1 MQIFISPAK
10 SLDFDSAISL
20 GESTIPF
27 FLSDALKVNAGLK
40 KKSRKALRELQGI
53 SQQLAELN
61 FNRNQNWALE
71 TTRNAQAAMAFKG
84 DVYLGMQAELWTEED
99 MAFAN
104 KHLFILS
111 GLYGLLRSSDVIK
124 PYRLE
129 MGTSLKI
136 GRRDN
141 LYKFWSDKIARY
153 FKDNIDSKELVV
165 NLASKEYFKAIEQS
179 KPKNKVLNIEF
190 KDFSNGSYKVL
201 GFFAKRA
208 RGLMANYII
217 QNRITSQEEI
227 RSFNIN
233 GYYFDESSSN
243 EFHYIFLRESQEN

>member
-1 MQIFISPAK
+1 MVNSPIPAK
-10 SLDFDSAISL
+10 PSLSAI
-20 GESTIPF
+20 
-27 FLSDALKVNAGLK
+27 KVNAGIRR
-40 KKSRKALRELQGI
+40 KSRKALRELQGI
-53 SQQLAELN
+53 SSQLAELN
-61 FNRNQNWALE
+61 FHRNQEWAGDAIKI
-71 TTRNAQAAMAFKG
+71 AQAAMAFKG
-84 DVYLGMQAELWTEED
+84 DVYLGMEAEKWSQED

-104 KHLFILS
+104 NHLFILS
-111 GLYGLLRSSDVIK
+111 GLYGLLRPNTSIK

-136 GRRDN
+136 GRREN
-141 LYKFWSDKIARY
+141 LYKFWADKLAAH
-153 FKDNIDSKELVV
+153 FKAEIDPKELLV
-165 NLASKEYFKAIEQS
+165 NLASQEYFKAIYS
-179 KPKNKVLNIEF
+179 AKVKNPVLNIEF

-217 QNRITSQEEI
+217 QNRITSPEEI

-243 EFHYIFLRESQEN
+243 EFHYIFLRESKDN